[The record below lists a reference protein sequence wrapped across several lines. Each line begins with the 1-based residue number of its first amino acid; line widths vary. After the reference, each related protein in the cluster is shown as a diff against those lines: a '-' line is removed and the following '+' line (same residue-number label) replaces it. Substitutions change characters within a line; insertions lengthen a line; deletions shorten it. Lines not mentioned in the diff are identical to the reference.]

1 MAEWWEE
8 LFSSSGW
15 QSVQLGWAS
24 VEDAVE
30 QTDRVERALTLEP
43 GSSVLDVPCGT
54 GRIAIELASRRYR
67 VTGVDIEDRFLD
79 DGRRSAA
86 ERGVDVELVHG
97 DVRDLPIEG
106 PFDAALCFWGSFGY
120 FDDAGNVAQAQAVA
134 GALRPGGRYLLDV
147 PTVESLATRFSPRN
161 WFVVEETTVT
171 MKTTFA
177 VGTSRAETEWT
188 FLRDGRPREVRRSS
202 TRVYTVH
209 ELTDL
214 LREAGFAAFEVRDD
228 ALEEFALGSDR
239 LWLVAT
245 KAE

>member
-8 LFSSSGW
+8 LFSSDGW
-15 QSVQLGWAS
+15 QSVQLGWSS
-24 VEDAVE
+24 VEDTVE
-30 QTDRVERALTLEP
+30 QADRVERALTLEP
-43 GSSVLDVPCGT
+43 SSSVLDVPCGT
-54 GRIAIELASRRYR
+54 GRIAIELASRGYR
-67 VTGVDIEDRFLD
+67 VTGVDFIDRFLD
-79 DGRRSAA
+79 HGRWTAA
-86 ERGVDVELVHG
+86 ERGVEVELVHG
-97 DVRDLPIEG
+97 DARDLPVEG

-120 FDDAGNVAQAQAVA
+120 FDDGGNLAQARAVA
-134 GALRPGGRYLLDV
+134 SALRAGGRFLLDV
-147 PTVESLATRFSPRN
+147 PTVESMAGRFRPRN

-171 MKTTFA
+171 METTFA

-214 LREAGFAAFEVRDD
+214 LREAGFAAFEARDD
-228 ALEEFALGSDR
+228 ALGEFALGSDR